1 MPWGAWAGR
10 CSVWLDPAV
19 WILQGGRGAQLEGQG
34 GRPGEA
40 ESGVGGFPQKS
51 CCRAGFPGITG
62 KGGRRGQCAK
72 CVVLV
77 GMPGVCWWQS
87 FWGSSLCLCQ
97 KEETTFWGNH
107 CSLRG
112 QINTP
117 IPICPSRVLSL
128 PRCPQPGASEGDG
141 QAAGEGPTRLWS
153 AVFPKSRRQAGC
165 PSLSQEAARFPHQA
179 RPFPGKHK

>member
-1 MPWGAWAGR
+1 MALRPCVRAG
-10 CSVWLDPAV
+10 CPGEPGLV
-19 WILQGGRGAQLEGQG
+19 GAQSGWTRQCGFCRATEGH
-34 GRPGEA
+34 A
-40 ESGVGGFPQKS
+40 GGFPQKS
-51 CCRAGFPGITG
+51 RLRAGFPGITG
-62 KGGRRGQCAK
+62 KARRRGQCAK

-77 GMPGVCWWQS
+77 GTPGVCWWQS
-87 FWGSSLCLCQ
+87 FWGNSLCLCQ

-128 PRCPQPGASEGDG
+128 PRCPQPGASAGHG
-141 QAAGEGPTRLWS
+141 QAAREGPSRLWS

-165 PSLSQEAARFPHQA
+165 PSLSQ
-179 RPFPGKHK
+179 